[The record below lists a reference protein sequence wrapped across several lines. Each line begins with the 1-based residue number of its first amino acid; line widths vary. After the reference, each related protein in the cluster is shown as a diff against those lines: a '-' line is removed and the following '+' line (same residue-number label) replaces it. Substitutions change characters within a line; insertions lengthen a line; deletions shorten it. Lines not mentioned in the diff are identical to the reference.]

1 MTEARNTDVLTMEK
15 VLTFIQ
21 SEYPHC
27 FMGMDARTMKLKIKL
42 WEKEF
47 QDVDINLVYA
57 AMRIYMK
64 RMERYAPG
72 IGQIREI
79 LQSLLSDGEISET
92 EAWALVSKAASRG
105 TYYQEEFAKLPPIV
119 QKAVGRAE
127 QLYKWGQMDAETVES
142 VVASNFM
149 RSFRAIQKR
158 EKENAL
164 LPPNIRQQLQSRGM
178 KHLE

>member
-1 MTEARNTDVLTMEK
+1 MTMEK
-15 VLTFIQ
+15 ILTFIQ
-21 SEYPHC
+21 SEYPHS
-27 FMGMDARTMKLKIKL
+27 FMGMDARTMKLKIIL

-64 RMERYAPG
+64 RTERYAPG

-79 LQSLLSDGEISET
+79 LQSFLSDGELSET
-92 EAWALVSKAASRG
+92 EAWALVSRAASNG
-105 TYYQEEFAKLPPIV
+105 YYHYEEEFRKLPPPV
-119 QKAVGRAE
+119 QRAVGRAE
-127 QLYKWGQMDAETVES
+127 QLHKWSLMDTETFES

-158 EKENAL
+158 EKETAL
-164 LPPNIRQQLQSRGM
+164 LPENLRGQLQSEGM
-178 KHLE
+178 KQLGERKNL